1 MTTRKDIWF
10 LAAWFFVGTFL
21 ISLLSIHL
29 DRQAKAQPTLALP
42 FATVTTGVTTS
53 TQIVGANPTRR
64 SIQICNAGTGNVFA
78 LPVGSGTP
86 ANNNGLPI
94 TTLTCFTQPTVTASG
109 TSGSGGAAW
118 NAFAT
123 ASTNILVL
131 EW

>member
-1 MTTRKDIWF
+1 MKAEIKFAAKCIVVGAAIAAASLF
-10 LAAWFFVGTFL
+10 LRSAP
-21 ISLLSIHL
+21 
-29 DRQAKAQPTLALP
+29 KAQPTLALP

-64 SIQICNAGTGNVFA
+64 AIQICNAGTGNVFA
-78 LPVGSGTP
+78 LPAGSGTP

-94 TTLTCFTQPTVTASG
+94 ATLTCFTQPTVTASG
-109 TSGSGGAAW
+109 TSGGGGAAW

>member
-1 MTTRKDIWF
+1 MSEKKK
-10 LAAWFFVGTFL
+10 LAIMSVATAFVL
-21 ISLLSIHL
+21 AVMLAVSWHIN
-29 DRQAKAQPTLALP
+29 QPKAQPTLALP

>member
-1 MTTRKDIWF
+1 MTLKHQRF
-10 LAAWFFVGTFL
+10 ASGLLAIGVFVALALAWWLPVTP
-21 ISLLSIHL
+21 S
-29 DRQAKAQPTLALP
+29 KAQPTLALP

>member
-1 MTTRKDIWF
+1 MSDKKK
-10 LAAWFFVGTFL
+10 LAIMSVATALALAVMLAVSWHV
-21 ISLLSIHL
+21 
-29 DRQAKAQPTLALP
+29 DRLAAQPTLALP

>member
-1 MTTRKDIWF
+1 MKNRGFWF
-10 LAAWFFVGTFL
+10 IFAVAALATLGVVYWGPVT
-21 ISLLSIHL
+21 
-29 DRQAKAQPTLALP
+29 KAQPTLALP

-64 SIQICNAGTGNVFA
+64 SIQICNPGTGNVFA
-78 LPVGSGTP
+78 LPAGSGTP
-86 ANNNGLPI
+86 AANNGLPI